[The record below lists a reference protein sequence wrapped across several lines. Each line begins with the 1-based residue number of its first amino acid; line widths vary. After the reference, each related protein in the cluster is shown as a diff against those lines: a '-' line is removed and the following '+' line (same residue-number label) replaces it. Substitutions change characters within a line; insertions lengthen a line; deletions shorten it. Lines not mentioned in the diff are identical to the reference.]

1 MLLSQ
6 SANALT
12 IGADEL
18 LGIIVPGV
26 PSNEANQE
34 IMVNGLLEGWLLK
47 GGFDVLGYNDGA
59 PTGSVLG
66 NNPNDPK
73 SETYTLKFSATTV
86 LPAPGS
92 APLAVSYTGQV
103 VTSNPTF
110 NLGASTYDWVLAK
123 WGKDAAVYYIGNL
136 AAGTEVTLS
145 LGGTGFPSEGH
156 GLSNYIL
163 FNGAPS
169 VPDGGSTAALL
180 GSVLF
185 AFGVL
190 RRRFAIPAF
199 PPTNLTTAAESSDRR
214 KSLRS

>member
-1 MLLSQ
+1 MQGWTNEKLLPMKKILLSFAAAMLVSQ

-26 PSNEANQE
+26 PSNEPNQE
-34 IMVNGLLEGWLLK
+34 IMVNGLLEGW
-47 GGFDVLGYNDGA
+47 DAVLGYNDGA
-59 PTGSVLG
+59 PTASVLG

-73 SETYTLKFSATTV
+73 SETYTLKFSASTV

-92 APLAVSYTGQV
+92 APLATSYSGQV

-145 LGGTGFPSEGH
+145 LGGTGFESQGH
-156 GLSNYIL
+156 DLSNYIL
-163 FNGAPS
+163 FNGTS
-169 VPDGGSTAALL
+169 VGVTEVPDGGSTAALL

-185 AFGVL
+185 GIGFL
-190 RRRFAIPAF
+190 RRRFSK
-199 PPTNLTTAAESSDRR
+199 SS
-214 KSLRS
+214 